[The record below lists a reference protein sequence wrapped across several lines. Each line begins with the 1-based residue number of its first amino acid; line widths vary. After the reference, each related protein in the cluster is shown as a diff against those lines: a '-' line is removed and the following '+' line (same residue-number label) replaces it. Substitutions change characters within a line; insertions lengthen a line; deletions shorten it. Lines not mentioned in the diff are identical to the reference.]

1 MKASRKSEDSA
12 PDEETSSAGEVV
24 AQADEGAGWRVEIKE
39 AVQEALQDITLAVE
53 MSGTSSAAKP
63 AEEEQWPAEE

>member
-24 AQADEGAGWRVEIKE
+24 AQTDEGAGWRAEIKE

-53 MSGTSSAAKP
+53 MSGTASAAKP
-63 AEEEQWPAEE
+63 AEEE